1 MKAAAFVLVLFSF
14 SFLPSLG
21 FAAQIYGTL
30 RESDRPVGGSRIEVE
45 CGTSHYADTTDKYGS
60 YKVYAKEMGKCTLTA
75 THRGQ
80 RPQAIIES
88 YDDPAHYD
96 FDLIRQPPAGPYR
109 LQRR

>member
-1 MKAAAFVLVLFSF
+1 MKVAIFVLLLFTLFS
-14 SFLPSLG
+14 SPG

-30 RESDRPVGGSRIEVE
+30 RESDRPVDGAQIEVV
-45 CGTSHYADTTDKYGS
+45 CGTSHYVDKTDKYGS
-60 YKVYAKEMGKCTLTA
+60 YKLYAKEVGKCTLTV

-80 RPQAIIES
+80 NPRAPIES

-96 FDLIRQPPAGPYR
+96 FDLIRQQPAGTYR